1 MKTLQRALNITL
13 GASIAC
19 WYFDVD
25 VIKSGARICL
35 MLIVILPTAAQ
46 FDGGSDEN

>member
-1 MKTLQRALNITL
+1 MKTIQRALNITL

-19 WYFDVD
+19 WYFDCPVF
-25 VIKSGARICL
+25 KSGAIICL

-46 FDGGSDEN
+46 FDGDSDGS